1 MLRKGELGSFEIR
14 NLAGLIG
21 LTGNEDVCPF
31 ISQPALVGRRRQPSA
46 VDVAGREKPLVY
58 DCEAQPAN
66 GFHQGAG
73 PGFGLGIAGTEIGVA
88 SAGTEKPP
96 PGLMGVCPFALCKTQ
111 QTLVFRSPIFD
122 GISVWAIE
130 TTQTLGR

>member
-1 MLRKGELGSFEIR
+1 MSQAGKSLSLMIVKLNRPMASIR
-14 NLAGLIG
+14 A
-21 LTGNEDVCPF
+21 
-31 ISQPALVGRRRQPSA
+31 R
-46 VDVAGREKPLVY
+46 
-58 DCEAQPAN
+58 AQDL
-66 GFHQGAG
+66 
-73 PGFGLGIAGTEIGVA
+73 GLGIAGTEIGVA
-88 SAGTEKPP
+88 SAGTEKTP